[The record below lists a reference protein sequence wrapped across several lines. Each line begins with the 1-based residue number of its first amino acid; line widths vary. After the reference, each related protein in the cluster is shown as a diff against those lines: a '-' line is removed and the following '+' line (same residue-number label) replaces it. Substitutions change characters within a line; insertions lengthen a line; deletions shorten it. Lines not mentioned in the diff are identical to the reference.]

1 MTAAA
6 LKRKGISVDLDVHG
20 AIDDRRSK
28 KKLELGK
35 KGDHREVTFSEIL
48 RDLLPELNRK

>member
-6 LKRKGISVDLDVHG
+6 LKRKGISVDLDVHAALASRKARKEQSLATAG
-20 AIDDRRSK
+20 TA
-28 KKLELGK
+28 
-35 KGDHREVTFSEIL
+35 REVTYSEIL